1 MTTDHVFNSH
11 LRPGLSKA
19 LLELCRE
26 YHNTP
31 ETILEAYSAAL
42 ADIAVAER
50 QQLAHHLEM
59 TEGIGRLV

>member
-1 MTTDHVFNSH
+1 MEQNKEPSD
-11 LRPGLSKA
+11 
-19 LLELCRE
+19 
-26 YHNTP
+26 
-31 ETILEAYSAAL
+31 ILKAYSAAL